1 MKYSLIVHCL
11 RKSIKFNFLASF
23 LPQCF
28 AEDCLVWWLLGAAW
42 SLFLMK
48 IFAHHHRNYH
58 WWSWTQVSGWRVR
71 AEHGLS
77 NRYEMMGRESS
88 AGCYLGTALDWCR
101 DQGVIIVQVW
111 SLITAVHCWQRK
123 YFLLQMFQKYLDQFH
138 CNHHLRI
145 CCQQRYL

>member
-58 WWSWTQVSGWRVR
+58 WWTWTQVSGWRELSMGWATGMRWWAER
-71 AEHGLS
+71 AAQGVTW
-77 NRYEMMGRESS
+77 
-88 AGCYLGTALDWCR
+88 APALDWCR

-111 SLITAVHCWQRK
+111 SPITAVHCWQRK